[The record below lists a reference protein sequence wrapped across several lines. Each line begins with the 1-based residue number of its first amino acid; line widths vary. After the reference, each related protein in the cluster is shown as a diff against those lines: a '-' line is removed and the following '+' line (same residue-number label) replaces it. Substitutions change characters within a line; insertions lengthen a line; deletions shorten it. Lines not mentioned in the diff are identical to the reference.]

1 MFLSDVAILF
11 PVFLFGLIIGS
22 FINVC
27 IWRLP
32 REESVVFPASHCP
45 ACNKPIRPYDNIPV
59 FSYLLLRGRCR
70 ACKAAISWRYPL
82 VELLH
87 GVLAVYVV
95 HRFGLAADTA
105 LWALFLTALMAIVFI
120 DIDHQIIPDVI
131 TLPGMVIGLVAS
143 STILD
148 TGWANAIVG
157 LLLGGGL
164 FYAIAILSE
173 RILKREGMGGG
184 DIKLI
189 AMIGAFLGWRPMLL
203 TLFLAAL
210 AGSLIGLILIWRGRD
225 RSEPIPF
232 GPFLSFG
239 AMVALFWGE
248 AIFEWYARYSASL
261 LSATTGAY

>member
-1 MFLSDVAILF
+1 MFFWDVATFL
-11 PVFLFGLIIGS
+11 PVFLFGLIVGS

-32 REESVVFPASHCP
+32 REESVVFPGSHCP
-45 ACNKPIRPYDNIPV
+45 ACNQPIRPYDNVPV
-59 FSYLLLRGRCR
+59 FSYLWLRGRCR
-70 ACKAAISWRYPL
+70 ACKVAIPWRYPL

-87 GVLAVYVV
+87 GLLAVYIV
-95 HRFGLAADTA
+95 HRFGFTAATA

-120 DIDHQIIPDVI
+120 DIDHQIIPDAI
-131 TLPGMVIGLVAS
+131 TLPGMVIGIVAS

-148 TGWANAIVG
+148 TGWADAIVG

-164 FYAIAILSE
+164 FYAIALLSE
-173 RILKREGMGGG
+173 LILKREGMGGG

-189 AMIGAFLGWRPMLL
+189 AMIGAFLGWRHMLL

-210 AGSLIGLILIWRGRD
+210 SGSVIGLILIARGRD

-232 GPFLSFG
+232 GPFLSVG

-248 AIFEWYARYSASL
+248 VIFEWYARYSASIVAARGL
-261 LSATTGAY
+261 P